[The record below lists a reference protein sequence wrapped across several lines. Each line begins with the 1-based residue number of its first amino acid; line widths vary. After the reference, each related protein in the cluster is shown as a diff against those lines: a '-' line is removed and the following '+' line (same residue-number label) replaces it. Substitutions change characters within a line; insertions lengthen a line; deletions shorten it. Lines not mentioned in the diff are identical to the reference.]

1 MSTLNQHSTEEIPL
15 LDDGRYFAV
24 AVLSTEHEDD
34 DAPVFMHAHERRGDS
49 CVGTCLPQAD
59 GVWEA
64 RITVLYDDESNSD
77 SLLVGCFDQRIDAI
91 VHMWFR
97 RFETMSINP

>member
-1 MSTLNQHSTEEIPL
+1 MSTLNQNSTEEIPL

-34 DAPVFMHAHERRGDS
+34 EAPVFMYAHEMRGDS
-49 CVGTCLPQAD
+49 CVGTCLPQTD
-59 GVWEA
+59 GAWEA

-77 SLLVGCFDQRIDAI
+77 SLLVGSFDQRMDAI
-91 VHMWFR
+91 VALWQS
-97 RFETMSINP
+97 RFQSLQLNP